1 MGIIL
6 DFILIGIIALFTFI
20 GYKQGLI
27 KVAIKIL
34 SFFIAIVIALV
45 LYKPISSLV
54 IKNTTIDDRIK
65 NVIAENVKLEEKEN
79 SESNIVKQNLSSKII
94 AGTNNTIEE
103 TANAFA
109 VKIIEIGVILILY
122 IIARIVLL
130 FISALT
136 DLIAKLPI
144 IKQINKT
151 GGIIYGFLKG
161 VLIIYIILGII
172 YLVAPIINTNRL
184 EIIDKTIIT
193 KEIYNNNILLKMV
206 F

>member
-193 KEIYNNNILLKMV
+193 KEIYNSNILLKMV